1 MTSINKI
8 RGHFDAGALSNRFH
22 VNIYGP
28 NKDFSVEGIRCESV
42 SLPGRSLTTSDFAT
56 TGTIKKKVTQ
66 VNNTNEIDLVF
77 VCDSSFFDR
86 YIIEAWQ
93 SFIFTGGSEV
103 NAEFKYGSSKTEGSS
118 IKPAF
123 RYPKDYYGE
132 MTIEQFRRDD
142 SMALKYQLYEV
153 FPVSFEPMQLAMG
166 DASLLKFGCKFAF
179 KTFDT
184 EYGPAPKLSV
194 LNKGRRYLDLARESL
209 TVASRFND
217 KSKDMLGKLNN
228 LDSAG
233 SRLSNILGGGI

>member
-8 RGHFDAGALSNRFH
+8 RGNFDAGALSNRFH
-22 VNIYGP
+22 VNIFGP
-28 NKDFSVEGIRCESV
+28 SGDFSVEGIRCESV

-66 VNNTNEIDLVF
+66 VNNTNEVDLVF
-77 VCDSSFFDR
+77 VCDASFFDR

-93 SFIFTGGSEV
+93 SFIFTGE
-103 NAEFKYGSSKTEGSS
+103 EGSS
-118 IKPAF
+118 IKPVF

-132 MTIEQFRRDD
+132 MEVEQFRRDD
-142 SMALKYQLYEV
+142 SMALKYKFYEV

-166 DASLLKFGCKFAF
+166 DATLLKFGCKFAF

-209 TVASRFND
+209 TVASRFNG

>member
-8 RGHFDAGALSNRFH
+8 RGNFDAGALSNRFH

-66 VNNTNEIDLVF
+66 VNNTNEVDLVF

-93 SFIFTGGSEV
+93 SFIFTGE
-103 NAEFKYGSSKTEGSS
+103 EGSS
-118 IKPAF
+118 IKPVF

-142 SMALKYQLYEV
+142 SMALKYQFYEV

-166 DASLLKFGCKFAF
+166 DASLLKFGCKLAF

-217 KSKDMLGKLNN
+217 KSKDMLGKLNK